1 MNAFHEL
8 LPEMVGSL
16 LDAMPSPTFLV
27 DEDVTIVCLNK
38 SSRDLL
44 ARESGGVLHRRAG
57 EVMHCIHAEA
67 TPEGCGRAR
76 HCGDCLVRNAV
87 GRALRED
94 VVVRERAKLE
104 LRSENGVR
112 KVHMAIIASPFNHG
126 GRRYVILQLEDISEL
141 VQLRQIVPICSV
153 CKKVR
158 NDAEYWEQLE
168 SYFRDS
174 LDIDFSHGIC
184 PDCIRTHYADCFI

>member
-57 EVMHCIHAEA
+57 EVMHCIHAQT

-76 HCGDCLVRNAV
+76 HCRDCLIRNAV

-126 GRRYVILQLEDISEL
+126 GRRYAILQLEDISEL
-141 VQLRQIVPICSV
+141 VQLRKIVPICSV

-184 PDCIRTHYADCFI
+184 PDCVRIHYADCFI